1 MANRKAEREPGMQ
14 TKGAS
19 KEDAGRDLYHHVYL
33 AILEHRL
40 PPGTKLGEDKLANIF
55 DVSRARVREILARLS
70 HEGIVELV
78 PQKGAHVARPSPKQ
92 ARDVMEMRRQIE
104 PGIVRRLIA
113 SLDSDKQR
121 RLEDHLEAEA
131 LARRENDSHMII
143 RLSGDF
149 HFLLGELCGNEFYAR
164 SIRELSTLTCLI
176 IYLYDAPTSD
186 ACRDDEH
193 RLIVNAIVDRD
204 PDRAAGLVVTHL
216 DHIEASLDL
225 NEEEKAVDIEDVFSS
240 LRVRSPAARD
250 SGKAVPKSS
259 ASRRS

>member
-1 MANRKAEREPGMQ
+1 MQ
-14 TKGAS
+14 TRVAGKQ
-19 KEDAGRDLYHHVYL
+19 DAGRDLYHQVYL

-55 DVSRARVREILARLS
+55 GVSRARVREILARLS

-113 SLDSDKQR
+113 SLDSGKQR
-121 RLEDHLEAEA
+121 RLEDHLAAEA
-131 LARRENDSHMII
+131 RARQENDPHRII

-149 HFLLGELCGNEFYAR
+149 HFLLGDLCGNEFFAR

-186 ACRDDEH
+186 ACREDEH
-193 RLIVNAIVDRD
+193 QLIVKAILDRH
-204 PDRAAGLVVTHL
+204 PDRAAELVITHL

-225 NEEEKAVDIEDVFSS
+225 NEEETVVDIEHVFSS
-240 LRVRSPAARD
+240 LRL
-250 SGKAVPKSS
+250 KSS
-259 ASRRS
+259 VA